1 MTVNGLYMLRLLLFH
16 GLFRLNSFQS
26 AYASDWLRLEVESF
40 QRIQK
45 NNVRDLKTGHP

>member
-16 GLFRLNSFQS
+16 GLFWLN
-26 AYASDWLRLEVESF
+26 ASDWLRLEVESF

-45 NNVRDLKTGHP
+45 NNARDLKTGHP